1 MRKKVIVGVIGTIA
15 IVCLAI
21 FAGRS
26 WIERQFFRPT
36 DSSVQ
41 KGIDKDAAGNDIN
54 VVAERLE
61 VPWEVIELPD
71 GDLLVTE
78 RPGTVS
84 RIGKEDRRAHQIAGV
99 RHIGEGGLLGLALH
113 PDFQQNRQL
122 YVFLTTERGGQLI
135 NRIERYRYEN
145 DNLSDR
151 QVILDEI
158 PGARNHDGGRI
169 AFGPD
174 GKLYATTGDAG
185 RPDLAQDRTSLAG
198 KILRLNDDGSIPEDN
213 PFNSVVYSYGH
224 RNPQGIAWDDEGRL
238 WSTEHG
244 RSGAASGYDELNL
257 IRRGGNYGWP
267 AIQGDETADGM
278 IRPVVHS
285 GADETWAPAG
295 LAYHSGSLFFT
306 GLRGETLYEAKIV
319 SADSVNLS
327 AHFRGQYGRLRAV
340 TAGNDVLYVS
350 TSNQDGRGTA
360 EERDDII
367 LAIKRSL
374 FK

>member
-1 MRKKVIVGVIGTIA
+1 MIVGVIGTIA